1 MASVDSLEM
10 EPARHRSQWL
20 PHSTLES
27 ECLLANWNQITEAT
41 VSCGLSWWVS
51 VLVTYAWFVWAEL
64 GDRHGASHS
73 LAPASMV

>member
-51 VLVTYAWFVWAEL
+51 VLVTYA
-64 GDRHGASHS
+64 
-73 LAPASMV
+73 